1 MLYRY
6 RSHSNRTMVR
16 STGNKGA
23 SKGSRQGTKGKGSRT
38 PAQQSQFGGKNP
50 RQEPPRRPE
59 GRRKTKPGMAALR
72 EIRKLQKST
81 DLLLRRL
88 PFQRLVREI
97 AIEVGRVSRVD
108 KSFRADEIRFQATA
122 ISVLQEAAEA
132 HLVGMFEKSMYCT
145 LHAKRVTLQSK
156 DIQLWKR
163 LDHYYEMHVFS

>member
-1 MLYRY
+1 MARLY
-6 RSHSNRTMVR
+6 
-16 STGNKGA
+16 GNKGA
-23 SKGSRQGTKGKGSRT
+23 SKGGRKPGRGKTSRT
-38 PAQQSQFGGKNP
+38 PAQQEGHGGKAP
-50 RQEPPRRPE
+50 RHPPPPRPE
-59 GRRKTKPGMAALR
+59 GRRRTKPGMAALR

-81 DLLLRRL
+81 NLLLRNL

-108 KSFRADEIRFQATA
+108 KSFHIDEIRFQATA

-145 LHAKRVTLQSK
+145 LHAKRVTLQVK